1 MELSNMHS
9 ATDTFTL
16 ANGNTIPCIG
26 FGTRQAKGETC
37 RAAVL
42 AALKAGYRHIDTA
55 AAYGNEPEVG
65 AAIAESGIPR
75 DQIFLTTKLWNKQ
88 RGYASA
94 LAACDE
100 SLQRLGTDYLDLF
113 LIHWPAN
120 AKLFPDSC
128 EEINQAT
135 WRAMEKILADGK
147 ARAIGVSN
155 FHPHHLEEI
164 AQTAT
169 VTPMVNQIEFN
180 PGFTQ
185 PNVVTYCQNRNI
197 LVQAWSPLGS
207 GRLLNDANLAV
218 IAGHYG
224 KSVAQLCIRFA
235 LQRGILPIPKSVT
248 PARITANLNV
258 FDFEITKADMT
269 AIDDLP
275 VFGNSGHHPDD
286 IGF

>member
-1 MELSNMHS
+1 MVFV
-9 ATDTFTL
+9 TDTFSL
-16 ANGNTIPCIG
+16 ANGTTIPGIG
-26 FGTRQAKGETC
+26 FGTWQAKGEAC
-37 RAAVL
+37 RDAVL
-42 AALKAGYRHIDTA
+42 AALKVGYRHLDTA
-55 AAYGNEPEVG
+55 AAYGNEEEIG
-65 AAIAESGIPR
+65 AAIAASGIPR
-75 DQIFLTTKLWNKQ
+75 EQIFLTTKLWNKQ
-88 RGYASA
+88 RGYESA

-100 SLQRLGTDYLDLF
+100 SLKKLGTDYLDLY

-120 AKLFPDSC
+120 AKQFPDSC

-135 WRAMEKILADGK
+135 WRAMEELLADGK

-155 FHPHHLEEI
+155 FHPHHLEVL

-185 PNVVTYCQNRNI
+185 PNVVSYCQNRNI

-207 GRLLNDANLAV
+207 GRLLNDANLAI

-248 PARITANLNV
+248 PAHIAANMNV
-258 FDFEITKADMT
+258 FDFDITKADMT

-275 VFGNSGHHPDD
+275 VFGNSGNHPDD
-286 IGF
+286 ISF